1 MKELLPLIAL
11 APRPRPA
18 PPLEPVVVDPA
29 YAAITTAL
37 HAAQLWEE
45 GTCLTLKVQSDRLTV
60 HLLVPEIEQSERLE
74 AVRARKARA
83 VIVSAVEELGS
94 LPLFSD
100 VINRDCQR
108 GWVVVA
114 TARRK
119 GDQS

>member
-1 MKELLPLIAL
+1 MMELLPLRAL

-29 YAAITTAL
+29 YAAITNAL
-37 HAAQLWEE
+37 HAARLWEE

-60 HLLVPEIEQSERLE
+60 HLLVPEIEQTERLE
-74 AVRARKARA
+74 AARARKARA
-83 VIVSAVEELGS
+83 VIVAAMEDLGS

-100 VINRDCQR
+100 VLNRDCQH

-119 GDQS
+119 GDHS